1 MTLRPLSYVIISLS
15 FCLGAASTAVAQTP
29 FDNIVCRIIDVN
41 PSLKSAEAGETAAIE
56 EFKAENALPGPE
68 IEFDR
73 LYNSV
78 EHDEN
83 RWGIGITQEIPWPGA
98 LRGRSKVSA
107 QMAVAAQLRGA
118 VNRNEMEL
126 KVRQLLINYVA
137 LKKTHTLTH
146 DIARSLD
153 EMHTHYREA
162 YEKGEA
168 TIIDVNKARIEAV
181 RAMMEDKQDEDL
193 FAAYEAEIKAL
204 APGIDLT
211 ADLDALEEYPAPA
224 LQELD
229 TYIAAY
235 EASPER
241 ALALHEKELQK
252 AAANLASANLWPS
265 ISVGFHHE
273 FEDNTH
279 FNGFSVG
286 LSLPSWNFKAASR
299 ASAARSLEASF
310 AAEAQKTEAVQGLRA
325 EYIRAKSFKE
335 QIAAFAP
342 AVEGVNNMALLRR
355 ALDGGELTL
364 LEYLQESAFFIQ
376 AIREYIRL
384 NHDYALSLASL
395 NRYSPAR

>member
-15 FCLGAASTAVAQTP
+15 FGLGAASTAVAQTP

-98 LRGRSKVSA
+98 LRGRSKMGA
-107 QMAVAAQLRGA
+107 EMAVAAQLRGA

-224 LQELD
+224 LQEID